1 MNRSIQDALAIL
13 MEETYRASREGRLE
27 DLRRIKREIGFIR
40 DRLGVEIDIVHTD
53 QIHDEMW

>member
-13 MEETYRASREGRLE
+13 MEETYRASKEGRLE

-40 DRLGVEIDIVHTD
+40 DRLDVEIDIVHTD